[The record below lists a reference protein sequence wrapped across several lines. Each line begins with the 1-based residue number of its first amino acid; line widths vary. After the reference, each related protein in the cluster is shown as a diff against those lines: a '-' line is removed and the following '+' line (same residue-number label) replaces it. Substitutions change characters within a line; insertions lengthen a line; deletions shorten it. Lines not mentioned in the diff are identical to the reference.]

1 MWECRLPC
9 LPTAAVPSLLPHEH
23 HPRRLASP
31 PALQPCAQ
39 ACLALGVGLT
49 IFKRICRKH
58 GLHQWPYRSL
68 KKQVVQ
74 AAARAMPAAL
84 YALRAAVVQSC
95 SPWSW
100 GTPHQIA
107 EWGHHVRWPSPG
119 SLGIPLFKLD
129 WRPRPVMNST
139 PASPMPR
146 LQRTMSRDGK
156 LEGADILRIVTAC
169 RYPNVGSQQQQAR
182 QQSSPPLPLPELA
195 PQPLQPSPLQRTEQ
209 HHHQEQQ
216 AAHASNP
223 DVDSSGS
230 SGSKVHRQQEEAGG
244 NLEDICSVDS
254 RQRKRRGS
262 PLQQQVRRPP
272 SPPQAQ
278 QPDMQGTR
286 GAAGDSSHTRQQG
299 LGGDRPASRLDVPLP
314 SEAAAEAD
322 AGPEQDAQQQPP
334 QQQPAST
341 QTLPTM
347 LPGLSLLLGP
357 QLPTL
362 QAVTAA
368 LSGAQ
373 HQSPGA
379 EQAPAASQLQQT
391 AEMLNQLAD
400 FLDAQ
405 ARAAAGAALAGHVQ
419 RQQQQPATAAVGDEP
434 CTAATLPNMRQPQLP
449 SAWSAFSSPFNLPA
463 GLQRQGQAAAAPS
476 ADLLISSL
484 LNNAGW
490 ASGSLSLP
498 LFGTGGS
505 SSGSSNLSADSSV
518 ASAMASHLQLHALL
532 EGLLAVSG
540 KLFTPS
546 DPGLPPPIRRELQPT
561 GARQQK

>member
-1 MWECRLPC
+1 MKRDGMPAPQQSRKKTKAGVYTSDVTWE
-9 LPTAAVPSLLPHEH
+9 A
-23 HPRRLASP
+23 LASVFH
-31 PALQPCAQ
+31 LPCAQ

-68 KKQVVQ
+68 KK
-74 AAARAMPAAL
+74 
-84 YALRAAVVQSC
+84 
-95 SPWSW
+95 
-100 GTPHQIA
+100 
-107 EWGHHVRWPSPG
+107 
-119 SLGIPLFKLD
+119 
-129 WRPRPVMNST
+129 
-139 PASPMPR
+139 
-146 LQRTMSRDGK
+146 QRTMSRDGK

-405 ARAAAGAALAGHVQ
+405 ARAAAGAALAGH
-419 RQQQQPATAAVGDEP
+419 
-434 CTAATLPNMRQPQLP
+434 
-449 SAWSAFSSPFNLPA
+449 
-463 GLQRQGQAAAAPS
+463 RQGQAAAAPS